1 MAKKSNSTP
10 QNRTLAR
17 IARTESYAE
26 KVRMMFAATVNRI
39 LELNKRLPVIED
51 GEMFSFDAQ
60 TEKLRVEVERA
71 LRELHSVA
79 TTAIQQ
85 GIRLEWETANAECDK
100 IVQSVFGK
108 RSVENPEFGAWT
120 KRNGAAMRAFIAR
133 SESGLN
139 LSDRV
144 WQSTRQ
150 LRDEMEIA
158 ITCAVGD
165 GTSAATLSRHVRQY
179 LNDPDLM
186 FRRFRYKDP
195 ETGEWKR
202 KWKKRVIDPQTGK
215 ITFIDYDKDSYR
227 YQWTG
232 RGYYKSSAQNAM
244 RVARTETNIAY
255 RRADHVRWQQMD
267 FVIGQRVHL
276 SRSHPRKD
284 ICDKLAGDY
293 PKDFVFDGWHP
304 QCFCYVTP
312 ILVDEDV
319 YDEMMNRDNWREE
332 LQRYADEH
340 QITDYP
346 DNFKSWVNDNADNIA
361 AARER
366 GTEPYFIR
374 NNAGVID
381 NILNPDA
388 TRPTQPQGLPQNA
401 HDLIDHL
408 RTHGNLDESYQGGLS
423 EREIYRKWDSLSET
437 ERLQVLERGRYTGM
451 LSTEEDLDFANLYQP
466 TTRDNMLGALQDELE
481 NKRLGYNV
489 EDTNHYIIK
498 FKGNDAVVHSFDLE
512 NPLTAAQ
519 IKRVE
524 YISANAGLSNYRYWA
539 ANDEAKVAL
548 MREMG
553 FVEYVNG
560 KVTPESLLESQ
571 ISELMQKAQRAGRTV
586 QSTAEEIA
594 HRHGAVVTPIN
605 FKSRD
610 SIRRKVLSERKN
622 PETPDF
628 EPSELK
634 DAVRNTIVAPRQSLD
649 AIIKELQSSGIFM
662 RYKPQ
667 HTELGY
673 VGNIINVRTSQGI
686 IGEIQVNTPAM
697 IYAKEPPEIAKS
709 IIGDDVWEKIH
720 RQTNVAGGLGH
731 KYYEEWRVMSIEE
744 QQSERGQKLL
754 RKSLEY
760 YAIFAKL

>member
-26 KVRMMFAATVNRI
+26 KVRVMFAATVNRI
-39 LELNKRLPVIED
+39 LELNKRLPTIED

-60 TEKLRVEVERA
+60 TEKLRAEVERA

-158 ITCAVGD
+158 ITCAIGD

-227 YQWTG
+227 DKWTG

-255 RRADHVRWQQMD
+255 RRADHARWQQMD

-332 LQRYADEH
+332 LQKYADAH

-346 DNFKSWVNDNADNIA
+346 NNFKSWVNDNADNIA

-381 NILNPDA
+381 NILNPGVS
-388 TRPTQPQGLPQNA
+388 RPAQSQALPQNA
-401 HDLIDHL
+401 HDLINHL
-408 RTHGNLDESYQGGLS
+408 RTHGNLEESYQGGLS
-423 EREIYRKWDSLSET
+423 ERDISRKWDSLTEN

-451 LSTEEDLDFANLYQP
+451 LSTEESLDFANLYQS
-466 TTRDNMLGALQDELE
+466 TTRETMLGTLQDELE
-481 NKRLGYNV
+481 NKRLGFDV

-498 FKGNDAVVHSFDLE
+498 FKGNDSVVHSFDLE
-512 NPLTAAQ
+512 KPLTAAQ

-539 ANDEAKVAL
+539 ANDEAKAAL

-560 KVTPESLLESQ
+560 KVTPESMLESQ
-571 ISELMQKAQRAGRTV
+571 ISELMQKAQRAGKTV

-605 FKSRD
+605 FKGRD
-610 SIRRKVLSERKN
+610 SIRRKVLSERQN
-622 PETPDF
+622 PGTPDF

-634 DAVRNTIVAPRQSLD
+634 DAVRNTIVAPRHSID
-649 AIIKELQSSGIFM
+649 AIIKDLQSSDIFM

-686 IGEIQVNTPAM
+686 IAEIQVNTPAM
-697 IYAKEPPEIAKS
+697 IYAKEPPVVAKS
-709 IIGDDVWEKIH
+709 IIGVDVWEKIH